1 MKNQKTI
8 LLGIVAIL
16 FVIGIILYPSMP
28 EQMASHWNENGEVN
42 GYMSKFWGVFFTPF
56 ISLGLVILFLLIP
69 KIDPLKSNIE
79 KFRKYYDK
87 FIVLILLFLVY
98 VYLLIIFWNLGYR
111 FNMTTMIFLMI
122 APLFYYSGIL
132 IENAKRNW
140 FIGIRTPW
148 TLSSETVWDKT
159 HKIGGKLFKLCGVF
173 VFLGILFEKYA
184 LYFIIIPVILSSL
197 YLFIYSYLE
206 FQKEIKDKNNMP

>member
-8 LLGIVAIL
+8 FLGIVAVL
-16 FVIGIILYPSMP
+16 FIIGVILYPSMP
-28 EQMASHWNENGEVN
+28 EQMASHWNEKGEVN

-56 ISLGLVILFLLIP
+56 LSLGLIGIFLLIP

-79 KFRKYYDK
+79 KFRRYYDE
-87 FIVLILLFLVY
+87 FIVLVLLFLSY
-98 VYLLIIFWNLGYR
+98 VHLLTIFWNLGYR

-132 IENAKRNW
+132 MENAKRNW

-159 HKIGGKLFKLCGVF
+159 HKIGGKLFKLCGVL
-173 VFLGILFEKYA
+173 VIPGILFEKHA
-184 LYFIIIPVILSSL
+184 LLFIIFPIILTSI
-197 YLFIYSYLE
+197 YLFAYSYFE
-206 FQKEIKDKNNMP
+206 YQKESRTK

>member
-8 LLGIVAIL
+8 FLGIVAVL
-16 FVIGIILYPSMP
+16 FIIGVILYPSMP
-28 EQMASHWNENGEVN
+28 EQMASHWNEKGEVN

-56 ISLGLVILFLLIP
+56 LSLGLIGIFLLIP

-79 KFRKYYDK
+79 KFRRYYDE
-87 FIVLILLFLVY
+87 FIVLILLFLSY
-98 VYLLIIFWNLGYR
+98 VHLLTIFWNLGYR

-132 IENAKRNW
+132 MENAKRNW

-159 HKIGGKLFKLCGVF
+159 HKIGGKLFKLCGVL
-173 VFLGILFEKYA
+173 VIPGILFEKHA
-184 LYFIIIPVILSSL
+184 LLFIIFPIILTSI
-197 YLFIYSYLE
+197 YLFAYSYFE
-206 FQKEIKDKNNMP
+206 YQKESRTK